1 MLRLRERQ
9 LANFVPWGPAE
20 LNLTLGRN
28 PLIGERTSHVN
39 GLLLANHTSVSS
51 VRLAASRV
59 SNLFFRPW

>member
-28 PLIGERTSHVN
+28 PQTGERGSHVN

-51 VRLAASRV
+51 VR
-59 SNLFFRPW
+59 